1 MAPATC
7 SVEVGLLRKKPCGH
21 AAVAECSNCLQ
32 PLCSEHALPQL
43 AESGKR
49 SGKFLC
55 KECSVAL
62 KEHDKSIAAV
72 ARSQEEK
79 KKAEMAKAA
88 MAGIVQPPAKKP
100 PAAPGAPAAAPAA
113 AAPAKPAAP
122 AADPK
127 AAEAAK
133 KDDSGALEFTPKD
146 GNLSYTRK
154 KDGEG

>member
-1 MAPATC
+1 MASATC

-21 AAVAECSNCLQ
+21 AAVAECSNCSQ
-32 PLCSEHALPQL
+32 PLCIEHALPQL

-88 MAGIVQPPAKKP
+88 MAGIVQPAKKP
-100 PAAPGAPAAAPAA
+100 AAPA

-122 AADPK
+122 AAADPK

-154 KDGEG
+154 KDEG